1 MLLSLVRITLI
12 CLLMALSPAILSQPV
27 HVISLEKP
35 TDISGIWKYKI
46 GDDVNWASPDFN
58 DTDWAT
64 IPVPLDWGKF
74 GLNKNFNYLWYRL
87 DIHFDKTTLDQ
98 QDLGRLGINIGR
110 VFSAY
115 ELYANGTFIGS
126 VGKFPPNSQARYD
139 QEATFDLPRHTLN
152 DDGTVVIALR
162 VWRENYLF
170 GGNQGG
176 AGDGTY
182 QVGTRQNLLTT
193 NLWSIVIP
201 IGLASIYFLVG
212 INHLYLYRH
221 NSQLTEYFWVGVM
234 ALALSVYTV
243 LISRWR
249 EQIPL
254 DYWLLKQIEY
264 TAIFATPTAATL
276 FITNM
281 LKFKPSK
288 LITFYQY
295 SFLVFVFVTWFH
307 PGLDCICTLVT
318 PWQIWSMAA
327 IIITPCFILLKA
339 VKGNAE
345 ARILFGGVFLFS
357 LATANDLM
365 VVNRAL
371 ETPRLLPIG
380 FLAIV
385 LSMAF
390 SLVRRFTYSYSEL
403 ELTVQNRTEE
413 LEQKNKELDK
423 MAHIDP
429 LTQTFN
435 RRSFDDT
442 VLQKVEQHRQNQ
454 TPFHIALCDIDNFK
468 TINDTYG
475 HSFGDLVLASL
486 SDAIKTELR
495 DEDFLARW
503 GGEEFIIILQ
513 ESDKQRCAQALER
526 IRLTVEQ
533 LALATETSTVGVTIT
548 IGISEYDGSKNLKD
562 VINDS
567 DEALYKGK
575 ENGKNQIVFS

>member
-1 MLLSLVRITLI
+1 MKLGLLRKALFI
-12 CLLMALSPAILSQPV
+12 LLMVFPFAAFSQPINIV
-27 HVISLEKP
+27 SLEQP

-46 GDDVNWASPDFN
+46 GDDMNWAAPDLN
-58 DTDWAT
+58 DSDWAE
-64 IPVPLDWGKF
+64 IPVPMDWGKF
-74 GLNKNFNYLWYRL
+74 GLDKNFNYLWYRL
-87 DIHFDKTTLDQ
+87 DINFDKHTLSQ
-98 QDLGRLGINIGR
+98 EDLGRLGINIGR

-115 ELYANGTFIGS
+115 ELYANGIFIGS
-126 VGKFPPNSQARYD
+126 VGKLPPNGQARYD

-152 DDGTVVIALR
+152 EEGSTVIALR

-182 QVGTRQNLLTT
+182 QIGTRQNLLAT

-201 IGLASIYFLVG
+201 IVLASIYFLVG

-221 NSQLTEYFWVGVM
+221 NTQLTEYFWVGVM
-234 ALALSVYTV
+234 ALALSIYTV

-264 TAIFATPTAATL
+264 TAIFATPMAATL

-281 LKFKPSK
+281 LKVEPGRF
-288 LITFYQY
+288 ITFYQY
-295 SFLVFVFVTWFH
+295 SFLIFIFITWFH

-318 PWQIWSMAA
+318 PWQIWAMAA
-327 IIITPCFILLKA
+327 IVVTPCFILFKA

-345 ARILFGGVFLFS
+345 AKILFGGVFLFS
-357 LATANDLM
+357 LATANDLL

-403 ELTVQNRTEE
+403 ELTVQHRTEE
-413 LEQKNKELDK
+413 LEQKNKELDE

-429 LTQTFN
+429 LTQTYN

-442 VLQKVEQHRQNQ
+442 VLQKVEQHRKNQ

-486 SDAIKTELR
+486 SDTIKAELR

-513 ESDKQRCAQALER
+513 ESDKEQCQIALER
-526 IRLTVEQ
+526 IRLKIEK
-533 LALATETSTVGVTIT
+533 LALETETGTVGVTIT
-548 IGISEYDGSKNLKD
+548 IGVTEYNGSKNLKD

-567 DEALYKGK
+567 DQALYIGK
-575 ENGKNQIVFS
+575 ENGKNQIVFN